1 MVKKSQLRLND
12 VLVKKC
18 SEMASEFVQILKN
31 PGEQTQYLNST
42 SLDLSWGGILRDLKS
57 QIEWQIT
64 IIYLMNFVNPIRTWI
79 VKYRVAFSEEREDV
93 NQDQLI

>member
-1 MVKKSQLRLND
+1 M
-12 VLVKKC
+12 LVKKC

-57 QIEWQIT
+57 QIERQIM
-64 IIYLMNFVNPIRTWI
+64 IIYFNEISLIQFVIDKEWK
-79 VKYRVAFSEEREDV
+79 VS
-93 NQDQLI
+93 